1 MALKGNLRDFSTTQL
16 LNLINLAR
24 KTGTLTILNESEQ
37 AQMSFREG
45 KLIYAFMGQETENH
59 LAQILHSAGK
69 LSEEQARLIQ
79 TKATGTSDKQL
90 GHMLI
95 QRGHITQSDI
105 IQSVRQN
112 ILDTVYKIFTWAEGV
127 FRFDANSLPSPG
139 HITIPIDLESVIMEG
154 SRRLKEWEILQEEL
168 PDLDIS
174 LRFTDNPDARLKNIN
189 LTVEEWRV
197 VSFVNPRNSIRQ
209 IARANN
215 LSDFEIRRIV
225 YGMLQAGLVEIIR
238 PARPTAP
245 ATPAPTRRTSATS
258 STATAQEQARDIEH
272 QSPAVK
278 RSVVVRLID
287 RIRGL

>member
-24 KTGTLTILNESEQ
+24 KTGTLSIQTDDES

-45 KLIYAFMGQETENH
+45 KLIYAYMGHENGNH
-59 LAQILHSAGK
+59 LAQILQNSGK
-69 LSEEQARLIQ
+69 LSPEQAQVIQ
-79 TKATGTSDKQL
+79 SHAEGKSDKEI
-90 GHMLI
+90 GHLLVTA
-95 QRGHITQSDI
+95 RRVTQNDI

-112 ILDTVYKIFTWAEGV
+112 VLDTVYKLFTWGEGF
-127 FRFDANSLPSPG
+127 FRFDANKLPNSG
-139 HITIPIDLESVIMEG
+139 YITIPIDLESVIMEG
-154 SRRLKEWEILQEEL
+154 SRRLKEWEILQDEL
-168 PDLDIS
+168 PDLDIT
-174 LRFTDNPDARLKNIN
+174 LRFTDRPDARLRNIN

-209 IARANN
+209 IAKANN

-225 YGMLQAGLVEIIR
+225 YGMLQAGLVEFVNR
-238 PARPTAP
+238 PK
-245 ATPAPTRRTSATS
+245 PAPEKKESGSRQQRGA
-258 STATAQEQARDIEH
+258 EP
-272 QSPAVK
+272 SPAVK

>member
-24 KTGTLTILNESEQ
+24 KTGTLTIQHDGDS
-37 AQMSFREG
+37 AQLSFREG
-45 KLIYAFMGQETENH
+45 KLIYAFMGQDTENH
-59 LAQILHSAGK
+59 LAQILHDAGK
-69 LSEEQARLIQ
+69 LSEEQARIIQ
-79 TKATGTSDKQL
+79 LRAKGTSDKQL

-105 IQSVRQN
+105 IQSVRQSV
-112 ILDTVYKIFTWAEGV
+112 LDTVYRLFTWGEGL
-127 FRFDANSLPSPG
+127 FRFDANTLPSPG

-174 LRFTDNPDARLKNIN
+174 LRFTDHPDARLRNIN

-197 VSFVNPRNSIRQ
+197 VSFVNPRNSIHQ

-225 YGMLQAGLVEIIR
+225 YGMLQAGLVEIVR
-238 PARPTAP
+238 PAKPQPIPPVPGKSPSAKQE
-245 ATPAPTRRTSATS
+245 TRKEI
-258 STATAQEQARDIEH
+258 EQ

>member
-24 KTGTLTILNESEQ
+24 KTGTLSIQTDDES

-45 KLIYAFMGQETENH
+45 KLIYAYMGNENGNH
-59 LAQILHSAGK
+59 LAQILQNSGK
-69 LSEEQARLIQ
+69 LSSEQAQVIQ
-79 TKATGTSDKQL
+79 SHAEGKSDKEI
-90 GHMLI
+90 GHLLVTA
-95 QRGHITQSDI
+95 RRVTQNDI

-112 ILDTVYKIFTWAEGV
+112 VLDTVYKLFTWGEGF
-127 FRFDANSLPSPG
+127 FRFDANKLPNSG
-139 HITIPIDLESVIMEG
+139 YITIPIDLESVIMEG
-154 SRRLKEWEILQEEL
+154 SRRLKEWEILQDEL
-168 PDLDIS
+168 PDLDVA
-174 LRFTDNPDARLKNIN
+174 LRFTDRPDARLRNIN

-209 IARANN
+209 IAKANN

-225 YGMLQAGLVEIIR
+225 YGMLQAGLVEFVNR
-238 PARPTAP
+238 PK
-245 ATPAPTRRTSATS
+245 PAPEKRDTGSRQQRTA
-258 STATAQEQARDIEH
+258 EP
-272 QSPAVK
+272 SPAVK